1 MTDRLS
7 GKSRTCAVIGDPV
20 EHSMSPAMHNA
31 AFKEIG
37 LDWVYVALRVR
48 AEKLA
53 AAIEGVRAFDMPGI
67 NVTIPHKIQVIPLLD
82 GLNPLAEKIGAVN
95 TVVNENGVLT
105 GFNTDASGFLRA
117 LTENGIR
124 PEGTSGVILGAGG
137 ASRAIS
143 FALANTRVAPVILN
157 RATGLERAKQLA
169 ATVSKTTGTE
179 TIALELNRGNLTDAL
194 KKADILVNSTSVGM
208 SPDTENS
215 LVPAELLRPDL
226 VVYDIVYNPVKTR
239 LLREAEAAGA
249 ATVSGVDM
257 LVWQGAVA
265 FELWTGKK
273 PPVDIMKKVVMK
285 HLSEGNI

>member
-7 GKSRTCAVIGDPV
+7 GKSKTCAVIGDPV

-53 AAIEGVRAFDMPGI
+53 AAIERVRAFDMPGI

-157 RATGLERAKQLA
+157 RASGLERAKQLA

>member
-7 GKSRTCAVIGDPV
+7 GKSKTCAVIGDPV

-157 RATGLERAKQLA
+157 RASGLERAKQLA